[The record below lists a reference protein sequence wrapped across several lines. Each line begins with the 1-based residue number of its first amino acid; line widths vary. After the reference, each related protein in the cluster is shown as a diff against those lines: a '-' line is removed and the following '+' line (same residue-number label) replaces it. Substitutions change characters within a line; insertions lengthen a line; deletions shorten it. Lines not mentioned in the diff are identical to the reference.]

1 MGWLPRLQEVLESHL
16 VAVTEL
22 QEVSQQI
29 DHLQEVQQY
38 VTEVS
43 DLGDTSAEDT
53 SSEQP
58 KEHPVYTLPQ
68 RYIVLVD
75 ATNRIYFVLLIG
87 GKALSY
93 LYHSPDHSAVYT
105 NVSIGIYL

>member
-43 DLGDTSAEDT
+43 DLGDTAAEDS

-58 KEHPVYTLPQ
+58 KGHPVYTLPQ

-75 ATNRIYFVLLIG
+75 VKNRIYFCFTW
-87 GKALSY
+87 GKK
-93 LYHSPDHSAVYT
+93 
-105 NVSIGIYL
+105 N